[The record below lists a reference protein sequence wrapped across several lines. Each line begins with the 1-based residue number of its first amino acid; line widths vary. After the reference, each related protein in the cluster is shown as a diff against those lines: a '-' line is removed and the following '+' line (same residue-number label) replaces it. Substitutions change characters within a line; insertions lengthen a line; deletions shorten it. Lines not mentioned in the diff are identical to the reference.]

1 MIRFIKNKP
10 GLKKFSANHKE
21 NAITDACLAE
31 LGNCDLLNTLH
42 INFCKEVTSAGF
54 EALAKKEFVELG
66 LASLPNLKGE
76 DIARMLTNSQEK
88 LTHLNISFNPSK
100 EINNALMIKVGM
112 CLNLQTLILTGC
124 EHVTD

>member
-1 MIRFIKNKP
+1 M
-10 GLKKFSANHKE
+10 
-21 NAITDACLAE
+21 
-31 LGNCDLLNTLH
+31 
-42 INFCKEVTSAGF
+42 
-54 EALAKKEFVELG
+54 ELG